1 MYARDNTGAVGYV
14 TPTHTIPSMESFGG
28 YGQHSLR
35 KPSRSAVQYAARK
48 AFFVI
53 AITAR
58 ARRLS

>member
-1 MYARDNTGAVGYV
+1 MYARDSTGAVGYV
-14 TPTHTIPSMESFGG
+14 TPTHTIPSMESFGRLRAA
-28 YGQHSLR
+28 SL
-35 KPSRSAVQYAARK
+35 QYAARK